1 MGGGGQMQKSL
12 WNRNT
17 QMCAI
22 YGSDGSWMHESRGRE
37 SRADGWM
44 DERKAW
50 QRWMRAGGDG
60 RMKTAGMSNGGR
72 G

>member
-1 MGGGGQMQKSL
+1 MGVGGQMQKSL

-37 SRADGWM
+37 SRANGWM
-44 DERKAW
+44 KGVAKVDA
-50 QRWMRAGGDG
+50 
-60 RMKTAGMSNGGR
+60 R
-72 G
+72 GW